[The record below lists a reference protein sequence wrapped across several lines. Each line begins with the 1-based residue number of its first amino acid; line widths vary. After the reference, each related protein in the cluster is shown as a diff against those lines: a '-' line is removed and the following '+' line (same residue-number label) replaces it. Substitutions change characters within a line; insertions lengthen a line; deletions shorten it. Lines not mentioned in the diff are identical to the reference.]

1 MEAVLAFLGI
11 TRLVNTVVVVVS
23 LPLLGKLK
31 IKGSLEE
38 MEAKQTVLIRCR
50 RRQFIVGIQLLER
63 QSRKGRINDL
73 HESINVL
80 SSCC

>member
-11 TRLVNTVVVVVS
+11 TRLVNTVVVAS

-38 MEAKQTVLIRCR
+38 MEAKQTVLI
-50 RRQFIVGIQLLER
+50 
-63 QSRKGRINDL
+63 
-73 HESINVL
+73 
-80 SSCC
+80 

>member
-11 TRLVNTVVVVVS
+11 ARLVNTVVVAS

-38 MEAKQTVLIRCR
+38 KESKQTVL
-50 RRQFIVGIQLLER
+50 V
-63 QSRKGRINDL
+63 
-73 HESINVL
+73 
-80 SSCC
+80 

>member
-11 TRLVNTVVVVVS
+11 TRLVNTIVVS

-38 MEAKQTVLIRCR
+38 MEAKQTVLI
-50 RRQFIVGIQLLER
+50 
-63 QSRKGRINDL
+63 
-73 HESINVL
+73 
-80 SSCC
+80 